1 MEAGEQPNP
10 DRDTGVPHVIRPAKE
25 KSPGHEPPANVS
37 GPKNSGRQRANGLAG
52 NQQRTSPP
60 QTGDT
65 KDYRD
70 VTQVQQVGSPRIGCR
85 PAATQGSTAI
95 PPIAIRERR

>member
-10 DRDTGVPHVIRPAKE
+10 DRDTGVPHVIRPANE

-52 NQQRTSPP
+52 NQQSHPSQYGKGDWAGGHTASPVGTFIAA
-60 QTGDT
+60 QTT
-65 KDYRD
+65 
-70 VTQVQQVGSPRIGCR
+70 TAPRIFTRGW
-85 PAATQGSTAI
+85 I
-95 PPIAIRERR
+95 ILERTD